1 MNSASN
7 PNDLWDVFLPLKQF
21 DAGKSRLGNIPADFR
36 VSLIKAMAVDLIDVL
51 LQVPQISSIT
61 IVGVDHEQ
69 LTDAANPRLRSFPI
83 SQPIDIN
90 SDLQLAIGDSNRIA
104 IFLPDL
110 PSVKTTEISKAL
122 ALASGHRAS
131 FIADRNSIGSTAF
144 FSTIGKVVTHFGIN
158 SAEAHRSAQAIELND
173 PQFKGIKADCDDW
186 SDLLAIDISDL
197 GHATRA
203 LMEHHLQN

>member
-1 MNSASN
+1 VNSASN
-7 PNDLWDVFLPLKQF
+7 PNDPWEVFLPLKQF

-51 LQVPQISSIT
+51 LQTPQIASIT
-61 IVGVDHEQ
+61 IVGVNHQD
-69 LTDAANPRLRSFPI
+69 LINSANPRLRSFPI

-90 SDLQLAIGDSNRIA
+90 SDLQLAVGDSRRIA

-110 PSVKTTEISKAL
+110 PSVKTTEIT
-122 ALASGHRAS
+122 S
-131 FIADRNSIGSTAF
+131 FVADQKSIGSTAF
-144 FSTIGKVVTHFGIN
+144 FSTVGKVMTHFGIN
-158 SAEAHRSAQAIELND
+158 SAAAHRSAQAIELID

-186 SDLLAIDISDL
+186 SDLLAIDTRDL

>member
-1 MNSASN
+1 MNSACN
-7 PNDLWDVFLPLKQF
+7 PNASWDVFLPLKQF

-51 LQVPQISSIT
+51 LQVPQISNIT

-83 SQPIDIN
+83 SQTIDIN
-90 SDLQLAIGDSNRIA
+90 SDLQMAIGDSKRIA

-122 ALASGHRAS
+122 ELASGHRAS
-131 FIADRNSIGSTAF
+131 FIADQNSFGSTAF
-144 FSTIGKVVTHFGIN
+144 FSTIGKVATHFGAN
-158 SAEAHRSAQAIELND
+158 SAAAHRNTQAIELID
-173 PQFKGIKADCDDW
+173 PEFKGIKADCDDW
-186 SDLLAIDISDL
+186 SDLLAINTSDL
-197 GHATRA
+197 GHATRS

>member
-7 PNDLWDVFLPLKQF
+7 PNEPWEVFLPLKQF
-21 DAGKSRLGNIPADFR
+21 DAGKSRLGNIPDDFR

-83 SQPIDIN
+83 IDPININ
-90 SDLQLAIGDSNRIA
+90 SDLQMAIGGSKRIA

-110 PSVKTTEISKAL
+110 PSVKTTEILRAFEL
-122 ALASGHRAS
+122 ANTHQTS
-131 FIADRNSIGSTAF
+131 FIADQNSIGSTAF
-144 FSTIGKVVTHFGIN
+144 FSTVGKVATHFGAY
-158 SAEAHRSAQAIELND
+158 SAAAHRSAQAIELND
-173 PQFKGIKADCDDW
+173 PEFKGIKADCDDW
-186 SDLLAIDISDL
+186 SDLLTIETGDL

>member
-1 MNSASN
+1 VNSASN

-21 DAGKSRLGNIPADFR
+21 DAGKSRLGNIPTDFR

-51 LQVPQISSIT
+51 LEVPQISSIT

-83 SQPIDIN
+83 SQPVDIN
-90 SDLQLAIGDSNRIA
+90 SDLQLAIGVSRRIA

-110 PSVKTTEISKAL
+110 PSIKTTEISKAL
-122 ALASGHRAS
+122 ALASGHRTS
-131 FIADRNSIGSTAF
+131 FITDQNSIGSTAF
-144 FSTIGKVVTHFGIN
+144 FSTVGRVVTHFGIN
-158 SAEAHRSAQAIELND
+158 SAAAHRSAQAIELID

-186 SDLLAIDISDL
+186 SDLLAINTNDL
-197 GHATRA
+197 GHATRS

>member
-1 MNSASN
+1 MNNVRN
-7 PNDLWDVFLPLKQF
+7 PNDPWDVFLPLKQF

-51 LQVPQISSIT
+51 LEVPQISSIT
-61 IVGVDHEQ
+61 IVGVDHKQ
-69 LTDAANPRLRSFPI
+69 LTDAASPRLKSFPI

-90 SDLQLAIGDSNRIA
+90 SDLQIAIGDSKRIA

-122 ALASGHRAS
+122 ELASGHRTS
-131 FIADRNSIGSTAF
+131 FIADQNSIGSTAF

-158 SAEAHRSAQAIELND
+158 SAAAHRSAQAFELND
-173 PQFKGIKADCDDW
+173 PQFEGIKADCDDW
-186 SDLLAIDISDL
+186 SDLLAINTSDL

>member
-21 DAGKSRLGNIPADFR
+21 DAGKSRLGNIPTDFR

-90 SDLQLAIGDSNRIA
+90 SDLQMAIGDSNRIA

>member
-36 VSLIKAMAVDLIDVL
+36 VSLIKAMAVDVIDVL

-61 IVGVDHEQ
+61 IVGVHHEQ

-83 SQPIDIN
+83 SDPIDIN
-90 SDLQLAIGDSNRIA
+90 SDLQMAIGDSKRIA

-110 PSVKTTEISKAL
+110 PSVKTAEILRAL
-122 ALASGHRAS
+122 ELANAHHTS
-131 FIADRNSIGSTAF
+131 FIADQNSIGSTAF
-144 FSTIGKVVTHFGIN
+144 FSTVGKVVTHFGIN
-158 SAEAHRSAQAIELND
+158 SAAAHRSALAIELID

-186 SDLLAIDISDL
+186 SDLLAINTSDL
-197 GHATRA
+197 GHATRS

>member
-1 MNSASN
+1 VNSASN

-61 IVGVDHEQ
+61 IVGVNHEQ
-69 LTDAANPRLRSFPI
+69 LTDAANPRLKSFPI
-83 SQPIDIN
+83 SDPIDIN
-90 SDLQLAIGDSNRIA
+90 SDLQLAIGDSKLIA

-110 PSVKTTEISKAL
+110 PSVKTTEILKAL
-122 ALASGHRAS
+122 ELASGHRTS
-131 FIADRNSIGSTAF
+131 FIADQNSIGSTAF
-144 FSTIGKVVTHFGIN
+144 FSIVGKVVTHFGTD
-158 SAEAHRSAQAIELND
+158 SAAAHRSAQAIELID
-173 PQFKGIKADCDDW
+173 PLFNGLKADCDDW
-186 SDLLAIDISDL
+186 SDLLAINTSDL

>member
-7 PNDLWDVFLPLKQF
+7 PNTSWDVFLPLKQF
-21 DAGKSRLGNIPADFR
+21 DVGKSRLGNIPADFR
-36 VSLIKAMAVDLIDVL
+36 VSLIKAMAVDLINVL

-90 SDLQLAIGDSNRIA
+90 SDLQMAIGDSKRIA

-110 PSVKTTEISKAL
+110 PSANSTEISL
-122 ALASGHRAS
+122 ALEMASAHRTS
-131 FIADRNSIGSTAF
+131 FIADQNSIGSTAF
-144 FSTIGKVVTHFGIN
+144 FSTVGKVATHFGAN
-158 SAEAHRSAQAIELND
+158 SAAAHRSAQAIELID
-173 PQFKGIKADCDDW
+173 PEFKGIKADCDDW
-186 SDLLAIDISDL
+186 PDLLAINTSDL

>member
-1 MNSASN
+1 VNSASN

-21 DAGKSRLGNIPADFR
+21 DAGKSRLGNIPTDFR

-51 LQVPQISSIT
+51 LEVPQISSIT

-83 SQPIDIN
+83 SQPVDIN
-90 SDLQLAIGDSNRIA
+90 SDLQLAIGVSRRIA

-122 ALASGHRAS
+122 GLATGHRTS
-131 FIADRNSIGSTAF
+131 FIADQNSIGSTAF

-158 SAEAHRSAQAIELND
+158 SAAAHRSAQAIELID

-197 GHATRA
+197 GHATRS

>member
-1 MNSASN
+1 VNSASN
-7 PNDLWDVFLPLKQF
+7 PHDLWDVFLPLKQF

-69 LTDAANPRLRSFPI
+69 LTDAVNPRLKSFPI
-83 SQPIDIN
+83 FEPVDIN
-90 SDLQLAIGDSNRIA
+90 SDLQMAIGDSKRIA

-110 PSVKTTEISKAL
+110 PSVKTIEITEAL
-122 ALASGHRAS
+122 ELASGHRTS
-131 FIADRNSIGSTAF
+131 FVADHNSIGSTAF
-144 FSTIGKVVTHFGIN
+144 FSTVGKVVTHFGIN
-158 SAEAHRSAQAIELND
+158 SAAAHRSAKAIELID
-173 PQFKGIKADCDDW
+173 PQFRGIKADCDDW
-186 SDLLAIDISDL
+186 SDLLAIYIGDL
-197 GHATRA
+197 GHATRS

>member
-1 MNSASN
+1 VNSASN

-21 DAGKSRLGNIPADFR
+21 DAGKSRLGNIPTDFR

-90 SDLQLAIGDSNRIA
+90 SDLQMAIGDSNRIA

>member
-7 PNDLWDVFLPLKQF
+7 PNASWDVFLPLKQF

-83 SQPIDIN
+83 SQPFNIN
-90 SDLQLAIGDSNRIA
+90 SDLQMAIGDSKRIA

-110 PSVKTTEISKAL
+110 PSVKTVEILRAL
-122 ALASGHRAS
+122 ELANTHRAS
-131 FIADRNSIGSTAF
+131 FIADQNSIGSTAF
-144 FSTIGKVVTHFGIN
+144 FSTIGKVATHFGAN
-158 SAEAHRSAQAIELND
+158 SAAAHRSAQAIELID
-173 PQFKGIKADCDDW
+173 PEFKGIKADCDDW
-186 SDLLAIDISDL
+186 SDLLAINTGDL
-197 GHATRA
+197 GHATRS

>member
-7 PNDLWDVFLPLKQF
+7 PNDPWDVFLPLKQF

-36 VSLIKAMAVDLIDVL
+36 VSLIKAMTVDVIDVL

-61 IVGVDHEQ
+61 IVGVDHEH

-83 SQPIDIN
+83 SDPIDIN
-90 SDLQLAIGDSNRIA
+90 SDLQLAIGDSKRIA

-110 PSVKTTEISKAL
+110 PSVKTAEILRAL
-122 ALASGHRAS
+122 ELANAHHTS
-131 FIADRNSIGSTAF
+131 FIADQNSIGSTAF

-158 SAEAHRSAQAIELND
+158 SAAAHRSAQAIELID

-186 SDLLAIDISDL
+186 SDLLAINTSDL
-197 GHATRA
+197 GHATRS

>member
-36 VSLIKAMAVDLIDVL
+36 VSLIKAMALDLIDVL

-90 SDLQLAIGDSNRIA
+90 SDLQMAIGDSKLIA

-122 ALASGHRAS
+122 ALASGHRTS

>member
-1 MNSASN
+1 VNSASN

-69 LTDAANPRLRSFPI
+69 LTDAANPRLKSFPI
-83 SQPIDIN
+83 SQPVDIN
-90 SDLQLAIGDSNRIA
+90 SDLQLAIGDSKRIA

-110 PSVKTTEISKAL
+110 PSVKTAEILRAL
-122 ALASGHRAS
+122 ELANAHHTS
-131 FIADRNSIGSTAF
+131 FIADQNSIGSTAF
-144 FSTIGKVVTHFGIN
+144 FSTVGKVVTHFGTN
-158 SAEAHRSAQAIELND
+158 SAAAHRDAQAIELID

>member
-1 MNSASN
+1 MNNVRN
-7 PNDLWDVFLPLKQF
+7 PNDPWDVFLPLKQF

-51 LQVPQISSIT
+51 LEVPQISSIT
-61 IVGVDHEQ
+61 IVGVHHEQ
-69 LTDAANPRLRSFPI
+69 LTDAANPHLRSFPI
-83 SQPIDIN
+83 SDPIDIN
-90 SDLQLAIGDSNRIA
+90 SDLQLAIGDSKRIA

-110 PSVKTTEISKAL
+110 PSVKTAEILRAL
-122 ALASGHRAS
+122 ELANAHHTS
-131 FIADRNSIGSTAF
+131 FIADQNSIGSTAF
-144 FSTIGKVVTHFGIN
+144 FSTVGKVVTHFGTN
-158 SAEAHRSAQAIELND
+158 SAATHRSAQAIELID
-173 PQFKGIKADCDDW
+173 PQFEGIKADCDDW

>member
-7 PNDLWDVFLPLKQF
+7 PNEPWDVLLPLKQC

-69 LTDAANPRLRSFPI
+69 LTDAANPRLKSFPI
-83 SQPIDIN
+83 SKPIDIN
-90 SDLQLAIGDSNRIA
+90 SDLQLAIGDSKRIA

-110 PSVKTTEISKAL
+110 PSAKASEISEAL
-122 ALASGHRAS
+122 ELASTHRTS
-131 FIADRNSIGSTAF
+131 FIADQNSIGSTAF
-144 FSTIGKVVTHFGIN
+144 FSTVGKVSTHFGAN
-158 SAEAHRSAQAIELND
+158 SAAAHRSAQAIELID
-173 PQFKGIKADCDDW
+173 PMFKGIKADCDDW
-186 SDLLAIDISDL
+186 SDLLAIDTSDL

-203 LMEHHLQN
+203 LMEHHLQD